1 MDSDGLIAGIALAK
15 VIALQ
20 HPRNGVLRGKTNEVS
35 RGQLVHPGGIEGY
48 FGLGRVEDLE
58 DLGLVRLR
66 ILQNLLARQG
76 RTGNTFPTG
85 VTNHPSEVADEED
98 HLMPQV
104 LELAQ
109 LINKHGMAKMQIG
122 SGRVEAGL
130 DPQGLATL
138 QLGHQFRLYQDL
150 VCTALDQ
157 RQLLFNRLHLQVL
170 PNCQNR
176 KGTNHTRSQTKNKFC
191 RPSGGRSQARRDFWL
206 DSRRFWLYFRQLF
219 IHNPKT
225 PITP

>member
-1 MDSDGLIAGIALAK
+1 MS
-15 VIALQ
+15 
-20 HPRNGVLRGKTNEVS
+20 
-35 RGQLVHPGGIEGY
+35 
-48 FGLGRVEDLE
+48 
-58 DLGLVRLR
+58 
-66 ILQNLLARQG
+66 
-76 RTGNTFPTG
+76 
-85 VTNHPSEVADEED
+85 
-98 HLMPQV
+98 QV

-130 DPQGLATL
+130 DPQGLASL

-176 KGTNHTRSQTKNKFC
+176 KGTNHTRSQTKTNF
-191 RPSGGRSQARRDFWL
+191 AD
-206 DSRRFWLYFRQLF
+206 RQGTEPGQTRLLA
-219 IHNPKT
+219 
-225 PITP
+225 

>member
-1 MDSDGLIAGIALAK
+1 
-15 VIALQ
+15 
-20 HPRNGVLRGKTNEVS
+20 
-35 RGQLVHPGGIEGY
+35 
-48 FGLGRVEDLE
+48 
-58 DLGLVRLR
+58 
-66 ILQNLLARQG
+66 
-76 RTGNTFPTG
+76 
-85 VTNHPSEVADEED
+85 
-98 HLMPQV
+98 MPQV

-176 KGTNHTRSQTKNKFC
+176 KGNQPYKI
-191 RPSGGRSQARRDFWL
+191 AD
-206 DSRRFWLYFRQLF
+206 
-219 IHNPKT
+219 
-225 PITP
+225 

>member
-1 MDSDGLIAGIALAK
+1 
-15 VIALQ
+15 
-20 HPRNGVLRGKTNEVS
+20 
-35 RGQLVHPGGIEGY
+35 
-48 FGLGRVEDLE
+48 
-58 DLGLVRLR
+58 
-66 ILQNLLARQG
+66 
-76 RTGNTFPTG
+76 
-85 VTNHPSEVADEED
+85 
-98 HLMPQV
+98 MPQV